1 MRSIDQNQS
10 AWPFRPDERQTIPVV
25 TIVLYSA
32 QPMLSAG
39 LEVTLA
45 AAPGFRLASIC
56 AVLSEVAG
64 QVERTAASLVLIEL
78 TPDVTLQA
86 LKEIHSGSQSVRII
100 LLADRVSTEFAS
112 QAIGAGVRG
121 ILRKTL
127 SLKQHLECFQ
137 KVAQGEFWLEKVLT
151 EDLLGNQRVWPYESV
166 RALIDHFN
174 RHALEDVVRESLLN
188 KREASTKDPLDGG
201 TLERAFASQYLG
213 WSERLAEACPRTAA
227 LLTDPADKERNWA
240 VPRIRDEIG
249 RFDSGHSAL

>member
-1 MRSIDQNQS
+1 LSYEAISMVS
-10 AWPFRPDERQTIPVV
+10 T
-25 TIVLYSA
+25 VLYSV

-56 AVLSEVAG
+56 TILSEVAG
-64 QVERTAASLVLIEL
+64 QVERTGASLVLIEL

-112 QAIGAGVRG
+112 QVIGAGVRG

-151 EDLLGNQRVWPYESV
+151 EELLGNQRVWPYESV
-166 RALIDHFN
+166 RALMDHFN
-174 RHALEDVVRESLLN
+174 RHALEDVVRESLLA
-188 KREASTKDPLDGG
+188 KREVSTKDPLDGG

-213 WSERLAEACPRTAA
+213 WSESLAETCPRTAA
-227 LLTDPADKERNWA
+227 ALADPADKERNWA
-240 VPRIRDEIG
+240 VPPMRDEIRRIDFG
-249 RFDSGHSAL
+249 RSAQ